1 MIEAVNSVLAN
12 APLIKSSAVKDS
24 QVQEAARSIVE
35 SVSSQPK
42 APYVSPYISMDVN
55 LNKAVIQI
63 RDAETGDVVE
73 TLSSPKNADQQR
85 RSEATDDYSSNTPS
99 VNTELL
105 NAQETS
111 QSESIHVDANGVAA
125 SFDSAG
131 AGVEVSEVYSDKV

>member
-12 APLIKSSAVKDS
+12 APLIKSSVAKDS
-24 QVQEAARSIVE
+24 QVQEAAKSRVE
-35 SVSSQPK
+35 NVSSQPQ

-73 TLSSPKNADQQR
+73 TLSSSSGAEEQR
-85 RSEATDDYSSNTPS
+85 RSEATDDFSTNASS
-99 VNTELL
+99 VNKELL
-105 NAQETS
+105 HAQEDSQQEATS
-111 QSESIHVDANGVAA
+111 IDAGGVAA